1 MSSAD
6 LAGARGGNPHT
17 GVGDVELD
25 LHDVQLSADVRRA
38 RVAGSTPALA
48 ASWTSPEIVRK
59 RGEQA
64 SASSSSDEHI
74 AFTLLSDTFRIIIGA
89 PRTPPPQ

>member
-1 MSSAD
+1 MPDAGQLAD
-6 LAGARGGNPHT
+6 LAIHLSREHLEQMRGALLDAAE
-17 GVGDVELD
+17 GDW
-25 LHDVQLSADVRRA
+25 ATVRE
-38 RVAGSTPALA
+38 A
-48 ASWTSPEIVRK
+48 AEIVRK